1 MSKICF
7 HVLPHKHETM
17 RLTYGPPKAVDREFF
32 KTPKPPRPQNPK
44 PLNPKIGIFYF
55 FTGVLGPGRCLDGFV
70 RHFSSRYTPS
80 DPKISILD
88 PKSFKF
94 YRKSG
99 PQVFLKID
107 AVNRDRAVPRLR
119 FELSGSPRSM
129 SGAPRPRLAKVTR
142 N

>member
-1 MSKICF
+1 M
-7 HVLPHKHETM
+7 
-17 RLTYGPPKAVDREFF
+17 
-32 KTPKPPRPQNPK
+32 
-44 PLNPKIGIFYF
+44 
-55 FTGVLGPGRCLDGFV
+55 GVLGPGRCLYGFV

-119 FELSGSPRSM
+119 FELSGSPRRLHLNRLMVPVSM
-129 SGAPRPRLAKVTR
+129 RILSRKTPDACGSIM
-142 N
+142 